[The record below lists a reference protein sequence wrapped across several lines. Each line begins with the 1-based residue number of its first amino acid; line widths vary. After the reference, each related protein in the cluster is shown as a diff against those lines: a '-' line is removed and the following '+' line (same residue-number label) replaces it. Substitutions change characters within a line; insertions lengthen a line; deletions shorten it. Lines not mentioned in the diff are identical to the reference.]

1 MTTASARGTRTAALA
16 DAVCAA
22 AAGDPVVVRA
32 DEGAALVRAAGAV
45 TAADLEVLLG
55 HGNGVL
61 RVAISSARADRLGL
75 APVRV
80 ESTRGH
86 PVPVEAGDAART
98 LRLLADPAAT
108 AREFRRPGRVFP
120 VRIDDGAVLHHAGSA
135 EAAAELLGLAGLAPV
150 GALVECDA
158 HALDGCALDGCALP
172 VVTAGELA
180 ERRYRAALRPVT
192 RTRLPTRHGEFEA
205 VAYSEPRTGATVLAL
220 VGAAARHRDRVPVR
234 LHHACVIGDTFG
246 SAACDCA
253 HELEEGLRA
262 LAAGDC
268 GVLLYL
274 PAEHGQR
281 TALVHS
287 ALTTAQQDDAGTG
300 WLAVAMGAILDDLGV
315 VRASG
320 PP

>member
-16 DAVCAA
+16 DAVRAA
-22 AAGDPVVVRA
+22 AAGDPVVIQA
-32 DEGAALVRAAGAV
+32 EEGAALVRAAGSV
-45 TAADLEVLLG
+45 TATELEVLLG
-55 HGNGVL
+55 RGDGML

-75 APVRV
+75 SPVRV

-108 AREFRRPGRVFP
+108 GREFRRPGRVFP
-120 VRIDDGAVLHHAGSA
+120 VRIDDGAVLHRAGLA
-135 EAAAELLGLAGLAPV
+135 EAAAELLGLAGVAPV
-150 GALVECDA
+150 GALVACDA
-158 HALDGCALDGCALP
+158 HALDGCALP

-234 LHHACVIGDTFG
+234 LHRSCVIGDTFG

-253 HELEEGLRA
+253 RELEEGLRA

-268 GVLLYL
+268 GALLYL
-274 PAEHGQR
+274 PAEHGRR

-287 ALTTAQQDDAGTG
+287 AGMTAQQDDAGTG
-300 WLAVAMGAILDDLGV
+300 WLAVAMEAILDDLGV
-315 VRASG
+315 VRAGG

>member
-1 MTTASARGTRTAALA
+1 MIQAE
-16 DAVCAA
+16 
-22 AAGDPVVVRA
+22 
-32 DEGAALVRAAGAV
+32 EGAALVRAAGSV
-45 TAADLEVLLG
+45 TAAELEVLLG
-55 HGNGVL
+55 RADGML

-108 AREFRRPGRVFP
+108 GREFRRPGRVFP
-120 VRIDDGAVLHHAGSA
+120 VRLDDGAVLHHAGLA

-158 HALDGCALDGCALP
+158 HALDGCALDGCALDGCALP

-220 VGAAARHRDRVPVR
+220 VGAAAHHRDRVPVR
-234 LHHACVIGDTFG
+234 LHRACVVGDTFG

-253 HELEEGLRA
+253 RELEEGLRA

-274 PAEHGQR
+274 PAEHGRR

-287 ALTTAQQDDAGTG
+287 ASTTAQQDDAGTE
-300 WLAVAMGAILDDLGV
+300 WFAVAMEAILDDLGV